1 MKKLIVLLVCI
12 SFLGLAGCYNDAK
25 RVFNP
30 EYAIQEDTQLINA
43 AFPMFPDFYRWLRE
57 DYMKSVI
64 AINNAKPED
73 KRLGFNMERPEYIE
87 SINVVAMRSWVNL
100 FTYRT
105 GFLSTRNTD
114 AIELNVQA
122 RESKLL
128 ELCKAKGLKV
138 VKHKYALTKDLVSF
152 FGEKRLTSL
161 YDVASV
167 EYESLYIAYDNND
180 DPLCMFT
187 VITFGSSSLSG
198 EQTDGYS
205 MDVIIAPQRQAKSFV
220 ESQPNSFLMDT
231 ISKVYNY
238 RE

>member
-1 MKKLIVLLVCI
+1 MKRLILLLVCV
-12 SFLGLAGCYNDAK
+12 SFLSITGCYNSAK
-25 RVFNP
+25 RIFNP
-30 EYAIQEDTQLINA
+30 EFAIQEDTQLINA
-43 AFPMFPDFYRWLRE
+43 AFPMFPDFYKWLKE
-57 DYMKSVI
+57 DYIKSVV

-105 GFLSTRNTD
+105 GFFSTRNTD
-114 AIELNVQA
+114 AIEMNVLA
-122 RESKLL
+122 RENKLL
-128 ELCKAKGLKV
+128 ELCKTKGLKV
-138 VKHKYALTKDLVSF
+138 VKYKYALTKDLVSF
-152 FGEKRLTSL
+152 FGEKRLTNQ

-167 EYESLYIAYDNND
+167 ECESLYIAYDNND

-205 MDVIIAPQRQAKSFV
+205 MDVIIAPQRQTKSFV
-220 ESQPNSFLMDT
+220 ESQPNSALIDT
-231 ISKVYNY
+231 ISKVYDY